1 MAKRNEPVTR
11 GVAPGN
17 LTDEQIAQAR
27 RALEDLARVLGRAS
41 SNACHELGISF
52 DMDDP
57 QVARDVM
64 MATFEGL
71 VLSRPP
77 ARKAK

>member
-1 MAKRNEPVTR
+1 MVKRSEPVTR
-11 GVAPGN
+11 WVAPEN
-17 LTDEQIAQAR
+17 PTDEQIAEAR
-27 RALEDLARVLGRAS
+27 RALEDLAKLLGQTSAE
-41 SNACHELGISF
+41 ACHELGISF

-64 MATFEGL
+64 MATLQGL

>member
-1 MAKRNEPVTR
+1 MSKRNEPVTR
-11 GVAPGN
+11 WVAPEN
-17 LTDEQIAQAR
+17 LTDEEIAEAR
-27 RALEDLARVLGRAS
+27 RALEELARVLGRAS
-41 SNACHELGISF
+41 ARACHELGITF

-57 QVARDVM
+57 KVARDVM
-64 MATFEGL
+64 VAAFEGL

>member
-1 MAKRNEPVTR
+1 MEKRNEPVTR
-11 GVAPGN
+11 WVVPEN
-17 LTDEQIAQAR
+17 LTDEEIAEAR
-27 RALEDLARVLGRAS
+27 RALEELARVLARAS
-41 SNACHELGISF
+41 ARACHELGITF

-57 QVARDVM
+57 KVARDVM

-71 VLSRPP
+71 VLSHPP